1 MKSMPSCLASPLP
14 PLAIASVFA
23 QSANLITQKDAHAMN
38 RDQEYGNP
46 NPKAPP
52 ELSQF
57 AFIVGKWRCDVRVK
71 GEDGTWQPYQATWV
85 GRYIL
90 DGYVI
95 ADEYR
100 MTNQKG
106 ELIVHGMNF
115 RSYSVEKKTW
125 MMRWLNARDSFWV
138 ELGPEKLGGVRV
150 TPKTITFNLIDT
162 FAPDALFSS
171 YVFKHIS
178 KPLYLERGKV
188 SRSRKEMDWIHNH
201 RGSSHQMTPPNP
213 PHAP

>member
-1 MKSMPSCLASPLP
+1 MKSLPFFLALLVL
-14 PLAIASVFA
+14 PLAIVSVFA
-23 QSANLITQKDAHAMN
+23 RSANRITQKDVQGMIHN
-38 RDQEYGNP
+38 KEYGKP

-57 AFIVGKWRCDVRVK
+57 AFIIGKWRCDVRLK
-71 GEDGTWQPYQATWV
+71 GEDGKWQPYQATWV

-100 MTNQKG
+100 MTNPAG

-125 MMRWLNARDSFWV
+125 IMRWLDARQSSWL
-138 ELGPEKLGGVRV
+138 ELGPQKLGGVHV
-150 TPKTITFNLIDT
+150 APKTSTFKMIDT
-162 FAPDALFSS
+162 FIPDLLNRVTFSN
-171 YVFKHIS
+171 IS
-178 KPLYLERGKV
+178 ESNFTWTGERSVDQGKTWAEFIV
-188 SRSRKEMDWIHNH
+188 IEAH
-201 RGSSHQMTPPNP
+201 RTK
-213 PHAP
+213 

>member
-1 MKSMPSCLASPLP
+1 MPSFLALLLP

-23 QSANLITQKDAHAMN
+23 QSANLISQKDAQAMN
-38 RDQEYGNP
+38 RDKEYGNP
-46 NPKAPP
+46 NHKAPP

-57 AFIVGKWRCDVRVK
+57 AFIIGKWRCDARLK

-90 DGYVI
+90 DGHVI

-100 MTNQKG
+100 MTNQTG

-125 MMRWLNARDSFWV
+125 VMRWLNATGSFWL
-138 ELGPEKLGGVRV
+138 ELAPEKLGGVRV
-150 TPKTITFNLIDT
+150 APKTITFNFVDT
-162 FAPDALFSS
+162 FAPDALTRVTFSN
-171 YVFKHIS
+171 IS
-178 KPLYLERGKV
+178 ESHFTWSGERSLDQGKTWAEFMV
-188 SRSRKEMDWIHNH
+188 IEAH
-201 RGSSHQMTPPNP
+201 RTK
-213 PHAP
+213 